1 MRGNYI
7 NGRGKRAR
15 GGGEILI
22 GIGLCIRAF
31 RQKAAFASL
40 LLMLAFTPIHLW
52 DLFSATPAIGSRT
65 AAWIRIAVQSLFIAW
80 MYWLSRP
87 EKQAQ

>member
-1 MRGNYI
+1 LHTFGDLLMYLPIGCKSRRNYI

-22 GIGLCIRAF
+22 GIGLCIPAF

-40 LLMLAFTPIHLW
+40 LLMLAFTPIHL
-52 DLFSATPAIGSRT
+52 
-65 AAWIRIAVQSLFIAW
+65 
-80 MYWLSRP
+80 
-87 EKQAQ
+87 